1 MKKFLLLIII
11 PFLGFGQ
18 NKKEL
23 LNINNKQKLEIENLE
38 KEIKNKNSKI
48 LSLESK
54 ISENENYIF
63 DLEKEIYNYDR
74 QIDHLDDEMN
84 DHKKLYDQAKE
95 LIDNYLHIVRRKFFQ
110 KHQLLIDTNFND
122 LEKQIIKEIIEG
134 GVFSEICPY
143 IKNVNLINT
152 MLINKYKNIEI
163 EFSSELID
171 LFNEIEEVL
180 SLKVGIIYDYKGLDD
195 DRYLNL
201 AIAGSCK
208 LELDKFFKIMDDCC
222 PDHLYGIIID

>member
-1 MKKFLLLIII
+1 MKKFILLLII
-11 PFLGFGQ
+11 PFFVLSQ
-18 NKKEL
+18 SKKEL
-23 LNINNKQKLEIENLE
+23 STLLEKANNKIETIQLEL
-38 KEIKNKNSKI
+38 
-48 LSLESK
+48 
-54 ISENENYIF
+54 
-63 DLEKEIYNYDR
+63 
-74 QIDHLDDEMN
+74 DEMN
-84 DHKKLYDQAKE
+84 DYKKLYEEAEE
-95 LIDNYLHIVRRKFFQ
+95 LIDNYLHILRRKFFQ

-122 LEKQIIKEIIEG
+122 SEKQIIKEIIEG

-143 IKNVNLINT
+143 IKNVNLFNT
-152 MLINKYKNIEI
+152 MLVNKYENVDI

-180 SLKVGIIYDYKGLDD
+180 NLKVGIIYDYKGLDD

-222 PDHLYGIIID
+222 PDHLDRFIID